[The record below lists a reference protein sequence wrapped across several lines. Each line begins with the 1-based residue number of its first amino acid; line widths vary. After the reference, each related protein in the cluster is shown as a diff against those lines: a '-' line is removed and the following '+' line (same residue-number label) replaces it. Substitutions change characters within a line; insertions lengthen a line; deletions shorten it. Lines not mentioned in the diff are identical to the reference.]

1 MRAGCHVKLP
11 RKIVTKRAVV
21 NVQSADNACF
31 AWSVVAALYPAERHV
46 EREFY
51 PHYTTVLNLQNI
63 EFPVTVNHIKKF
75 ELANDISVNVYS
87 IENENIVPLRLSK
100 QKRDKHVN
108 LLYVK
113 DENSVGY
120 FALIKNL
127 SRLVSSQLNKQKC
140 RRYICDRCLHYFFS
154 KDKLQAHTVDCGKL
168 NDCAIRLPSDKDK
181 WLSFD
186 NYTRKERLPFV
197 VYADLECVLT
207 KIEDS
212 FKFALCRLKHL
223 ILCEFLKT
231 SAPIVKEICG
241 AADSRGIEPLARQ
254 LATQIMDYTLDDSQ
268 TSDDECKIVAEMTK
282 KPKIEVITIEDNN
295 VSWQYRYRCPNY
307 L

>member
-207 KIEDS
+207 KIED
-212 FKFALCRLKHL
+212 
-223 ILCEFLKT
+223 
-231 SAPIVKEICG
+231 VKNYQHHQVFSI
-241 AADSRGIEPLARQ
+241 A
-254 LATQIMDYTLDDSQ
+254 IMDYTLDDSQ